1 MASTRVPDPF
11 LVVQPE
17 MTHAILEKS
26 GQATQQP
33 RLVLTENGKQGLLL
47 SGNGSKA
54 VYHCDCRNR
63 KRPQVRKCCL
73 DLGKSGSKSSAT

>member
-1 MASTRVPDPF
+1 MWTRSPGVASTRVPDPF

-33 RLVLTENGKQGLLL
+33 RLVLTENGKQGL
-47 SGNGSKA
+47 SGNGS
-54 VYHCDCRNR
+54 V
-63 KRPQVRKCCL
+63 
-73 DLGKSGSKSSAT
+73 